1 MNLILI
7 SILAVASLSLL
18 PTKTHGTTEVQEPPQ
33 ALPLAAQ
40 TQPTNGGGGN
50 AGINDGGE
58 IWQEDD
64 REVLIRNERGAKN
77 NGNGSGSGK
86 RGKNKKNKNHI
97 STTKTPT
104 AHEPERLEKKENE
117 GKTESSKEK
126 KQQTPQEQKQT
137 QEQHQTHNK
146 HSNKHNTRKSHSE
159 DGPSDCRYVKSPWTE
174 CDFKSNMR
182 SRTLTLKKG
191 EPECV
196 PIRTIQKKCKKACR
210 YEKGTWSECI
220 TGQMSRTDKLKSSSD
235 PTCQSTRVVNK
246 NCNPGKSK
254 DKSNKDRKN
263 KDKGARKGRA

>member
-77 NGNGSGSGK
+77 NGNGSGS
-86 RGKNKKNKNHI
+86 
-97 STTKTPT
+97 
-104 AHEPERLEKKENE
+104 A
-117 GKTESSKEK
+117 
-126 KQQTPQEQKQT
+126 
-137 QEQHQTHNK
+137 
-146 HSNKHNTRKSHSE
+146 
-159 DGPSDCRYVKSPWTE
+159 SDCRYVKSPWTE